1 MTQPPAHLAHGAVD
15 LSRLAGPPPSAGAPA
30 AGASATALV
39 IDVTEAGFE
48 TDVVERSMAVPV
60 VVDFWA
66 EWCEPC
72 KQLSPLL
79 ERLTAEYG
87 GRFVLAKIDVDAE
100 QRLAGAAGVQGIP
113 MVIGVVGGQAVPLFT
128 GALPEA
134 DVRRY
139 LDELLKV
146 AAANGVSGTA
156 APPDPN
162 AGQPDASA
170 AAAQE
175 VVPPDP
181 HAEAFELL
189 RTGNLQGAADT
200 YRALLETTPT
210 DVEART
216 GLARVELIERI
227 SARNPDEIRADAL
240 ARPDD
245 VVAQTA
251 AADLDIADGRIEAG
265 LTRLVRLVGRVDG
278 DERDQARAH
287 LLALFDVAGPA
298 DPRVAAARTALA
310 NALF

>member
-30 AGASATALV
+30 AGARAAALV

-48 TDVVERSMAVPV
+48 ADVVQRSMTVPV

-170 AAAQE
+170 AAAQ

-265 LTRLVRLVGRVDG
+265 FTRLVQLVGRVDG
-278 DERDQARAH
+278 DERDRARAH